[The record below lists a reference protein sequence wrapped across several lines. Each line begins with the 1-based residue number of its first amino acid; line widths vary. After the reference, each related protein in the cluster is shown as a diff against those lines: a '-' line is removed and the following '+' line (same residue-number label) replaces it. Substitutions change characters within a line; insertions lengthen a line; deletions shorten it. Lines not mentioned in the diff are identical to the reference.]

1 MLNRVG
7 TFANSGQMGF
17 TVGSLQTQLNQAV
30 QEIGSGQK
38 ANPEASMGAGAA
50 VLYQLQS
57 QSDWQS
63 ALQSSVTTA
72 GQNLSTAQTALTSVA
87 SGVQTVLTAAQGI
100 ATGDTS
106 GYAPVGSQ
114 ASSTLNQIL
123 GLLNTNSLG
132 SGVFSGDSGNTQPML
147 ASDATGGVTSMVQ
160 GMVSKAVSAKGGPL
174 AASDVDQLI
183 DGTNG
188 IASIFNDTNSNP
200 AQRYSGTL
208 YKGSTDG
215 KPTTVV
221 IGTNQTVSYNA
232 SANQPAFR
240 DLVQGL
246 SMLSMIGSS
255 SNLDSSGQAE
265 LLSRGTAMLA
275 KAQTEVTNLQGNLGA
290 VQSTLTQ
297 ATNAQKS
304 AASAIQ
310 AQILNDTQ
318 ANTYQLSTQISLL
331 QTQLQATYSLTSQIS
346 QLSLVKYMPA

>member
-1 MLNRVG
+1 MFNRVG
-7 TFANSGQMGF
+7 TFANSGQLGF

-72 GQNLSTAQTALTSVA
+72 SQNLTTAQTALTSVA
-87 SGVQTVLTAAQGI
+87 TGVQTVLNAAQSI
-100 ATGDTS
+100 AAGDTS

-123 GLLNTNSLG
+123 GLLNTDSLG
-132 SGVFSGDSGNTQPML
+132 SGVFSGDSGKTQPML
-147 ASDATGGVTSMVQ
+147 PATATGGINAIAQ
-160 GMVSKAVSAKGGPL
+160 GMMSQAVAAKGGPL
-174 AASDVDQLI
+174 SASDIDSLI

-188 IASIFNDTNSNP
+188 LASVFNDTNSNP
-200 AQRYSGTL
+200 AQRYAGAL
-208 YKGSTDG
+208 YSGSTDG

-221 IGTNQTVSYNA
+221 IGTHQTVSYDA

-246 SMLSMIGSS
+246 SMLSLIGSS

-275 KAQTEVTNLQGNLGA
+275 KAQTEVTDLQGNLGA

-297 ATNAQKS
+297 ATTAQQN

-310 AQILNDTQ
+310 TQILNDTQ
-318 ANTYQLSTQISLL
+318 ANTYQLSTQISQL